1 MTDTSL
7 PDRIQTEDPSFV
19 RDTHSRALLNTDAG
33 ALARHRRNIA
43 KAKASAGTLASLQV
57 RQHALEERLDE
68 VTTKLDLL
76 IDHLLK
82 R

>member
-7 PDRIQTEDPSFV
+7 PDRIQTEDPSLV
-19 RDTHSRALLNTDAG
+19 RDTHSKALLNTDAS

-43 KAKASAGTLASLQV
+43 KAKASAGTLASLQA
-57 RQHALEERLDE
+57 RQQTLEDRLNE
-68 VTTKLDLL
+68 VTEKLDLL
-76 IDHLLK
+76 LDLLK